1 MKTPSFG
8 NNSGPDD
15 QYAIFKSTERRE
27 QDMEYSLNTKMVN
40 GKEIVK
46 EVEFDKFSK
55 KEKFPVLK
63 SVPIDDV
70 VPVTQDQNIMKYANT
85 MGHKKQQHVKKPSN
99 SGKSS
104 VAQYFKPRVTYKP
117 YTEEVIRAK
126 NSRTFID
133 NHNFEPIDENVA
145 K

>member
-27 QDMEYSLNTKMVN
+27 HDMEYSLNTKMITN
-40 GKEIVK
+40 RDIVK
-46 EVEFDKFSK
+46 EVELDKLHKRDKFP
-55 KEKFPVLK
+55 EPK
-63 SVPIDDV
+63 SVPVDDI
-70 VPVTQDQNIMKYANT
+70 VPVTHDQNIMKYANT
-85 MGHKKQQHVKKPSN
+85 MGHKKLQHVKKASN

-104 VAQYFKPRVTYKP
+104 VVQYFKQRATYKP
-117 YTEEVIRAK
+117 NTGEATRTE
-126 NSRTFID
+126 NSRTFIET
-133 NHNFEPIDENVA
+133 HNFEPIDENVA